1 MLKPVMLRPMM
12 LKPSAVPTRA
22 ALILA
27 ALLSSAALAAP
38 PADPPPPPAEESAAE
53 GETLP
58 LLPEAETPAVARDVG
73 IEELPLLVTEPE
85 EETEAAP
92 IPAPVLGGSDSGV
105 NPFSPLLLPQAAP
118 PTPPQSAPAPPA
130 PPAVAAP
137 PTPAPA
143 APPVAADP
151 GPAAPLPAARTGT
164 APLPR
169 SLTAKLQPARTPAE
183 GLSAALLNRSLGTGT
198 LPPALGPAADL
209 AAVRTP
215 TDPAP
220 LVSRSG
226 GAQQVARGS
235 GLAIMGLGGNEGNF
249 TSSGSNRVSRALG
262 TLQVSFTAMATGT
275 GIFRVG
281 DVPTPVLL
289 EPGQA
294 LPGTELVLTRLTDR
308 GAQFTE
314 DDVRHTLFLN
324 P

>member
-1 MLKPVMLRPMM
+1 MLKPIAM
-12 LKPSAVPTRA
+12 PTRA

-53 GETLP
+53 GEALP
-58 LLPEAETPAVARDVG
+58 LLPEAETPPVARDVG
-73 IEELPLLVTEPE
+73 IEELPLLVTEPDK
-85 EETEAAP
+85 ETEAAP
-92 IPAPVLGGSDSGV
+92 IPAPVLGGSDSAV
-105 NPFSPLLLPQAAP
+105 NPFSPLLPQAAP
-118 PTPPQSAPAPPA
+118 PTPPQSAPAPPT

-137 PTPAPA
+137 ATPAPA
-143 APPVAADP
+143 APPVAAAP
-151 GPAAPLPAARTGT
+151 RPAAPLPEARTGT
-164 APLPR
+164 SPLPR
-169 SLTAKLQPARTPAE
+169 SLTAKLRPARTPAE
-183 GLSAALLNRSLGTGT
+183 GLSAAVLGRALGTGT
-198 LPPALGPAADL
+198 LPPALGTAAEL
-209 AAVRTP
+209 AAVRAP

-226 GAQQVARGS
+226 SGAQQVARGT
-235 GLAIMGLGGNEGNF
+235 GLAVMGLGGDGGNF
-249 TSSGSNRVSRALG
+249 TSSSSNRVSRALG

-281 DVPTPVLL
+281 DVSTPVLL
-289 EPGQA
+289 EPGQT

>member
-1 MLKPVMLRPMM
+1 MPTLKLSVIA
-12 LKPSAVPTRA
+12 KHTGTKASSA
-22 ALILA
+22 LLLA

-38 PADPPPPPAEESAAE
+38 PADPPPPPAAESAAE
-53 GETLP
+53 GEALP
-58 LLPEAETPAVARDVG
+58 LLPEAEVPPVARDVG
-73 IEELPLLVTEPE
+73 IEELPLLVTEPDE
-85 EETEAAP
+85 EAEAAP
-92 IPAPVLGGSDSGV
+92 IPAPVLGGNDSGV

-118 PTPPQSAPAPPA
+118 PTPPQSAPAPPT
-130 PPAVAAP
+130 PPVVAAP
-137 PTPAPA
+137 PVPAPA

-151 GPAAPLPAARTGT
+151 GPAAPLPTARTGT

-169 SLTAKLQPARTPAE
+169 SLIAKLRPARTPAT
-183 GLSAALLNRSLGTGT
+183 GLSAAVLGRALGTGT
-198 LPPALGPAADL
+198 LPPALGPAAEL

-220 LVSRSG
+220 LVRRSG
-226 GAQQVARGS
+226 SGAQQVARGT
-235 GLAIMGLGGNEGNF
+235 GLAVMGLGGSEGNF

-281 DVPTPVLL
+281 DAPTPVLL

-308 GAQFTE
+308 DAQFTE

>member
-1 MLKPVMLRPMM
+1 MFKPTMP
-12 LKPSAVPTRA
+12 KPTVIRTRA

-27 ALLSSAALAAP
+27 VLLSSAALAAP

-58 LLPEAETPAVARDVG
+58 LLPEAEAPPVARDVG

-85 EETEAAP
+85 DETEAAP

-118 PTPPQSAPAPPA
+118 PTPPQNAPAPLTPPA
-130 PPAVAAP
+130 PPAVAA
-137 PTPAPA
+137 PAPA

-151 GPAAPLPAARTGT
+151 GPAAPLPEARTGT
-164 APLPR
+164 TPLPR

-183 GLSAALLNRSLGTGT
+183 GLSTVVLGRALGTGT
-198 LPPALGPAADL
+198 LPPALGPAAEL
-209 AAVRTP
+209 AAVRAP
-215 TDPAP
+215 TDPVP

-226 GAQQVARGS
+226 SGAQQVARGT
-235 GLAIMGLGGNEGNF
+235 GLAVMGLGGNEGNF

-281 DVPTPVLL
+281 DAPTPVLL

-308 GAQFTE
+308 GAQFAE

>member
-1 MLKPVMLRPMM
+1 MP
-12 LKPSAVPTRA
+12 ARA

-27 ALLSSAALAAP
+27 MLLSSAALAAP
-38 PADPPPPPAEESAAE
+38 PADPPPPPAEESAADAE
-53 GETLP
+53 ALP
-58 LLPEAETPAVARDVG
+58 LLPDAEPPPVAREVG

-85 EETEAAP
+85 EEAEAAP
-92 IPAPVLGGSDSGV
+92 IPAPVLGGSDSAV

-118 PTPPQSAPAPPA
+118 PQNAPPPPTPPA

-137 PTPAPA
+137 AQPAPVPA
-143 APPVAADP
+143 APPAVAAYP
-151 GPAAPLPAARTGT
+151 TPAAPLPEARTGT
-164 APLPR
+164 PPLPR
-169 SLTAKLQPARTPAE
+169 SLTAKLRPARRPAA
-183 GLSAALLNRSLGTGT
+183 GLSAAVLGRALGTGT
-198 LPPALGPAADL
+198 LPPALGPAAEL

-220 LVSRSG
+220 LVSRGGS
-226 GAQQVARGS
+226 GAQQVARR
-235 GLAIMGLGGNEGNF
+235 AAPAVMGLGGGEGNF

-281 DVPTPVLL
+281 DAPTPVLL

>member
-1 MLKPVMLRPMM
+1 MLKTM
-12 LKPSAVPTRA
+12 LKLSTMPTRA

-27 ALLSSAALAAP
+27 ALLSSAALAA
-38 PADPPPPPAEESAAE
+38 ADPPPPPAEESTTESAAE

-58 LLPEAETPAVARDVG
+58 LLPEAEAPPVARDVG
-73 IEELPLLVTEPE
+73 IEELPLLVTEPDE
-85 EETEAAP
+85 EIEAAP

-118 PTPPQSAPAPPA
+118 PTPPQSAPVPPT
-130 PPAVAAP
+130 PPVVATPA
-137 PTPAPA
+137 TPAPA

-164 APLPR
+164 PPLPR
-169 SLTAKLQPARTPAE
+169 SLTAKLRPTRTPAE
-183 GLSAALLNRSLGTGT
+183 GLSATVLGRALGTGT
-198 LPPALGPAADL
+198 LPSALGPAAEL
-209 AAVRTP
+209 AAVRAP

-226 GAQQVARGS
+226 GGAQQVARGT
-235 GLAIMGLGGNEGNF
+235 GLAVMGLGGNEGNF

-281 DVPTPVLL
+281 DGPIPVLL
-289 EPGQA
+289 EPGQT

-308 GAQFTE
+308 GAQFAE

>member
-1 MLKPVMLRPMM
+1 MLKPIAM
-12 LKPSAVPTRA
+12 PTRA

-58 LLPEAETPAVARDVG
+58 LLPEAETPPVARDVG
-73 IEELPLLVTEPE
+73 IEELPLLVTEPKK
-85 EETEAAP
+85 ETETAP

-118 PTPPQSAPAPPA
+118 PTPPQNAPVQPA

-137 PTPAPA
+137 ATPAPA
-143 APPVAADP
+143 APPVAAAP
-151 GPAAPLPAARTGT
+151 RPAAPLPEARTGT
-164 APLPR
+164 SPLPR
-169 SLTAKLQPARTPAE
+169 SLTAKLRPARVPAQ
-183 GLSAALLNRSLGTGT
+183 GLSAAVLGRALGTGT
-198 LPPALGPAADL
+198 LPPALGPAAEL
-209 AAVRTP
+209 AAIRTP

-226 GAQQVARGS
+226 SGAQQIARGT
-235 GLAIMGLGGNEGNF
+235 GLAVMGLGGNEGNF

-281 DVPTPVLL
+281 DVSTPVLL
-289 EPGQA
+289 EPGQT

-308 GAQFTE
+308 GAQFAE